1 MRTQT
6 LPLLNR
12 LVAFKYVGVGWGGG
26 LFKAGESQLH
36 SQGKLGKRMKRKGIL
51 VIIKGIPP
59 LVLDKS
65 QTGLLQCSSNC
76 RVIH

>member
-1 MRTQT
+1 MTIQT

-12 LVAFKYVGVGWGGG
+12 LVAFKHMGGGGG

-36 SQGKLGKRMKRKGIL
+36 SQGKLGKRMKRKGVL
-51 VIIKGIPP
+51 VIIKGIPT

-65 QTGLLQCSSNC
+65 QTGLMQCSSNC
-76 RVIH
+76 GVIH